1 MTKTTTDSRVPRT
14 SSVSAALLA
23 CAGMAVCVSTA
34 LAVQPAAPQP
44 PTPPAAAAAGEAAPD
59 APTLNPAL
67 APFQGRVIRQVTVIG
82 LKTVDETLVRNQ
94 IRAAMGE
101 PLDESVVREDIQRL
115 NRLGRF
121 RDISARVQP
130 YDDRSVELIYEMGE
144 TPIIVDV
151 QAVGNRQI
159 SDQELAG
166 EVNILAG
173 TPVDRF
179 QIDRTLRRIKELYLK
194 KGYYQADVQIEEE
207 TLEKQGIL
215 VFRIREGERLRV
227 TDLRFS
233 GNAAFPAGRLRPN
246 VKTKTWGIFNSG
258 ALDDTVLD
266 QDVAALIQ
274 FYKDRG
280 YLDVRIDRIIRPSP
294 DAREAIITFIIEEGP
309 VYTLRTVRAELDEA
323 GALSGKPPTVFTP
336 EQIAGLMSIKAGDVY
351 SLDKIRKSVDAVRQ
365 SYEQLGY
372 VDIQIQRIEVREPD
386 QPRVDLLLAIREGR
400 QFNTGAVIIKGNEL
414 TQQKVVRR
422 EVRLEPDRP
431 LDATE
436 LTRAQERLEQSRIFD
451 PREIRITIQPE
462 DPANPGTRDVLTQ
475 IKETNTASLSFGA
488 AVNSDA
494 GVIGTIEL
502 RQRNFDLFDTPD
514 SLDEL
519 LRFRAFRGAGQQFS
533 ILAQPGTETQNYSI
547 SLGEPSLF
555 DTDYSGS
562 IGGGF
567 RSREFDDYLEER
579 LGANTAIGRRFGDR
593 WAGSLTLRGDRVT
606 VSDVTADIVELQAQ
620 RGTNTI
626 TGAGLR
632 LRRTDLD
639 KSIRPTQG
647 SVVDFGVERV
657 GALGGTYSFTKLSAA
672 GQLFVPLYEDFNALR
687 TVLQFRSSV
696 DYIPEGEGEVPVS
709 ERIYLGG
716 RDLRGFAFRGV
727 GPNGRRTNGTINDGI
742 VVGGTYGFF
751 LGTQIEQPIVGE
763 NLAAVA
769 FVDSGTVRNDP
780 GFGEYR
786 VSAGV
791 GLRIYLAAL
800 GPAPLAFDF
809 AFPLSQQKGDEERVF
824 SFALDLPL

>member
-1 MTKTTTDSRVPRT
+1 M
-14 SSVSAALLA
+14 SAALLA

-44 PTPPAAAAAGEAAPD
+44 PTPPAAAAAGEAVPD

-194 KGYYQADVQIEEE
+194 KGYYQADVQVEEE

-294 DAREAIITFIIEEGP
+294 DAREAIITFIIEEGS

-606 VSDVTADIVELQAQ
+606 VSDV
-620 RGTNTI
+620 NF
-626 TGAGLR
+626 
-632 LRRTDLD
+632 
-639 KSIRPTQG
+639 RP
-647 SVVDFGVERV
+647 SVGPTPSPGRACD
-657 GALGGTYSFTKLSAA
+657 SA
-672 GQLFVPLYEDFNALR
+672 
-687 TVLQFRSSV
+687 
-696 DYIPEGEGEVPVS
+696 
-709 ERIYLGG
+709 ERI
-716 RDLRGFAFRGV
+716 
-727 GPNGRRTNGTINDGI
+727 
-742 VVGGTYGFF
+742 
-751 LGTQIEQPIVGE
+751 
-763 NLAAVA
+763 
-769 FVDSGTVRNDP
+769 
-780 GFGEYR
+780 
-786 VSAGV
+786 
-791 GLRIYLAAL
+791 
-800 GPAPLAFDF
+800 
-809 AFPLSQQKGDEERVF
+809 
-824 SFALDLPL
+824 